1 MKNKVY
7 IYGFIL
13 FMLFIGINS
22 VRAASC
28 DKYGCAS
35 CIYKISNYDVKYDIT
50 SNGTDI
56 TVDFDTQK
64 TGDIKGDYKFAN
76 NLESASFKSGDEIV
90 CPTNIYVVYGMSGT
104 KITTK
109 LYSENKENS
118 IKAVLSETSTDN
130 NKTITG
136 GVSKNTNT
144 NGTSNNDNQERCS
157 IFSSDFIEFMQLM
170 LDYIRIA
177 GLVLTVVLSIMDYTK
192 TIFGNDDKSNEK
204 ANKRFTTRL
213 IVLALLFLIPSV
225 INFVLNLFNIQ
236 GSGDNGT
243 CGIH

>member
-1 MKNKVY
+1 MRNKLF
-7 IYGFIL
+7 IFGFIL
-13 FMLFIGINS
+13 FMLFIGIDKIN
-22 VRAASC
+22 AASC

-50 SNGTDI
+50 SNGNVI
-56 TVDFDTQK
+56 TVNFDTKK
-64 TGDIKGDYKFAN
+64 TDDIKGDYKFTN
-76 NLESASFKSGDEIV
+76 NLENTIFKSGDEIV
-90 CPTNIYVVYGMSGT
+90 CPSNIYVVYGMSGT
-104 KITTK
+104 KITAK
-109 LYSENKENS
+109 LYSESKENS

-136 GVSKNTNT
+136 GVSKNTNS
-144 NGTSNNDNQERCS
+144 NGSILNDNQERCS

-177 GLVLTVVLSIMDYTK
+177 GLVLAVVLSIMDYTK
-192 TIFGNDDKSNEK
+192 AIFGSDDKSNEK
-204 ANKRFTTRL
+204 ANKRFATRL
-213 IVLALLFLIPSV
+213 IVLALLFLIPAV

-243 CGIH
+243 CGIY